1 MKFRGFTWYNK
12 YTDTLSEFFSTSQS
26 QGEEFMQKKF
36 EELTI
41 SDDFMFGIIMR
52 QSEYCK
58 PFLETILGIKIE
70 HIEYPKTQETIDLD
84 LRAKSV
90 RLDVYVD
97 DAENTVYNIEM
108 QNSSNPNLPKR
119 SRYYQDMI
127 DLNIL
132 DKGCDYEELKNGIVI
147 FVCTF
152 DPFGQGRH
160 YYSFENVCLEDS
172 SLKLNDGT
180 KKILL
185 NTKGILDD
193 VNPRL
198 KKLLDFID
206 GQQPE
211 DEFTQELSIA
221 VESAK
226 HSKKWRLEYMNLELK
241 LRDKY
246 REGIK
251 DCAQESAKRMLADG
265 NLSIDKIALYTGLST
280 EQIRTLQNSMKAES
294 TKVLI

>member
-1 MKFRGFTWYNK
+1 M
-12 YTDTLSEFFSTSQS
+12 S
-26 QGEEFMQKKF
+26 KKF

-52 QSEYCK
+52 QSAYCK
-58 PFLETILGIKIE
+58 PFLETILNIRID
-70 HIEYPKTQETIDLD
+70 HIEYPKTQESIDLD
-84 LRAKSV
+84 VRAKSV

-97 DAENTVYNIEM
+97 DGKNTVYNIEM
-108 QNSSNPNLPKR
+108 QNSSDANIPKR

-132 DKGCDYEELKNGIVI
+132 DKGSDYEELKNSIVI

-152 DPFGQGRH
+152 DPFKLGRH
-160 YYSFENVCLEDS
+160 YYSFQYTCLEDQ

-180 KKILL
+180 TKILL

-206 GQQPE
+206 GQKPT
-211 DEFTQELSIA
+211 DDFTQELSEA
-221 VESAK
+221 VEDAR
-226 HSKKWRLEYMNLELK
+226 HNKKWRLEYMKLELNY
-241 LRDKY
+241 RDKY
-246 REGIK
+246 KEGEKAGKEIGEK
-251 DCAQESAKRMLADG
+251 IGKEIGKTSEKIGSAKRMLKLNKYSIEEISDITE
-265 NLSIDKIALYTGLST
+265 LSIAEIKSLQ
-280 EQIRTLQNSMKAES
+280 EQI
-294 TKVLI
+294 